1 MTKGLHK
8 YIGIG
13 LTFLMGACAYDDFE
27 DPSKGGSDIIN
38 LASSIEQQYI
48 TRANDE
54 GFADGDVIGIYIV
67 DYQGNNPGTLQNRG
81 NRADNVRY
89 TFNESSNS
97 WKAAYDV
104 YWKDKHTPVDIYG
117 YYPFSSP
124 ESVNNFTFSVKANQ
138 ARTYDNGTMSDY
150 EASDF
155 LWGKVG
161 GVAPTSNLIRVPLS
175 HKLANARVTLVEGS
189 GFDNGE
195 WQKAKKEVLVTNT
208 THDCVMDLSTGEV
221 IETGSVSQNAIIPAQ
236 KGDDWRAI
244 VIPQSVAAGTSLFS
258 ITIDGTPYTFS
269 RNEEFSYIAGKM
281 SNFSIRVDK
290 KIPEGTYTLTLI
302 SESITP
308 WENDLMSHDATARE
322 YIVVNAS
329 PGNLKKAI
337 VDSGYDYSTVRNLKV
352 TGQID
357 ARDFY
362 FMRDEMIKLQALNLK
377 EVEIVAGY
385 GQSMSGSELRHEN
398 DEIPAEAM
406 FKHKTLSRLILPDK
420 LKSLNKFCFH
430 GCGNLI
436 GSLTI
441 PEGVTKISS
450 QSFYDCPSLTG
461 TLYLPTTLTHIGSSA
476 FYGCG
481 FNCELTL
488 PDNLEVIEN
497 DAFDRCTNLYG
508 KLKLPQSIKTLGVR
522 CFSNCKNLI
531 GDLEIPQ
538 AITEIPQEA
547 FALSGFDGTLTLHDG
562 ITSIGIGAFKGC
574 DFRGELVLPK
584 DLTRIEEHSFSYCN
598 FSGKLVLPKNLIYIG
613 KHAFYQNTRLSGT
626 LEFPE
631 ELATIDEYAFSRCWD
646 IEALIFSKNI
656 DNIGIASFLDC
667 FGISSIVCN
676 SPKPPFVQQ
685 NAFDGV
691 LKDAF
696 TLEVPETALT
706 QYQTANGWRDFKRI
720 AAHHLLICR
729 PAKVSALSGGHQQT
743 IIVDAEGE
751 WELMSKPE
759 WCELSPTSGNK
770 KTEVTLTVKP
780 SSKSVS
786 SREGEIVFCLKEDD
800 YYTYSCHISQYAYE
814 HDEDE
819 FIELQRASKGN
830 NGGIN
835 IVILGDGYDAADISK
850 GTYLND
856 MKEQI
861 EHFFAIEPYTTYRD
875 YFNVYTAISVSTE
888 TGVGTKNTICHN
900 RFGTTFKSGVGMECD
915 EDGVLNY
922 VLNAPTVSANNLNQ
936 TLIII
941 VPNTTDYGGTC
952 LMWASGVAIAICPK
966 STSDYPYDSRGV
978 IQHEAGGHGFGKLAD
993 EYIYYNNFVD
1003 PISYKE
1009 IQSGKGIGWYDN
1021 IELTGKMHQVGWHH
1035 LIFDPRYSDIVDI
1048 FEGGYTYSKGVFRSE
1063 LSSCMNNNIPYFSTI
1078 SRESIV
1084 KRIKRYAGETFNFEE
1099 FAAND
1104 KRGVTV
1110 NTRSAL
1116 INSGSYRHS
1125 YKPVIHK
1132 GAPKISKK

>member
-1 MTKGLHK
+1 
-8 YIGIG
+8 
-13 LTFLMGACAYDDFE
+13 
-27 DPSKGGSDIIN
+27 
-38 LASSIEQQYI
+38 
-48 TRANDE
+48 
-54 GFADGDVIGIYIV
+54 
-67 DYQGNNPGTLQNRG
+67 
-81 NRADNVRY
+81 
-89 TFNESSNS
+89 
-97 WKAAYDV
+97 
-104 YWKDKHTPVDIYG
+104 
-117 YYPFSSP
+117 
-124 ESVNNFTFSVKANQ
+124 
-138 ARTYDNGTMSDY
+138 
-150 EASDF
+150 
-155 LWGKVG
+155 
-161 GVAPTSNLIRVPLS
+161 
-175 HKLANARVTLVEGS
+175 
-189 GFDNGE
+189 
-195 WQKAKKEVLVTNT
+195 
-208 THDCVMDLSTGEV
+208 
-221 IETGSVSQNAIIPAQ
+221 
-236 KGDDWRAI
+236 
-244 VIPQSVAAGTSLFS
+244 
-258 ITIDGTPYTFS
+258 
-269 RNEEFSYIAGKM
+269 
-281 SNFSIRVDK
+281 
-290 KIPEGTYTLTLI
+290 
-302 SESITP
+302 
-308 WENDLMSHDATARE
+308 
-322 YIVVNAS
+322 
-329 PGNLKKAI
+329 
-337 VDSGYDYSTVRNLKV
+337 
-352 TGQID
+352 
-357 ARDFY
+357 
-362 FMRDEMIKLQALNLK
+362 MRDEMLKLQALNLK

-385 GQSMSGSELRHEN
+385 GQSFSGSERRHEN

-406 FKHKTLSRLILPDK
+406 FNHKTLSRLILPDK
-420 LKSLNKFCFH
+420 LKSLNESCFY

-441 PEGVTKISS
+441 PEGVTKISK

-488 PDNLEVIEN
+488 PDNLEVIES
-497 DAFDRCTNLYG
+497 DAFDRCSNLFG
-508 KLKLPQSIKTLGVR
+508 KLKLPQSIKTLGLR
-522 CFSNCKNLI
+522 CFANCKNLI

-562 ITSIGIGAFKGC
+562 ITSIGTGAFKGC

-598 FSGKLVLPKNLIYIG
+598 FSGTLVLPKNLIYIG
-613 KHAFYQNTRLSGT
+613 KHAFYQNIRLSGT

-631 ELATIDEYAFSRCWD
+631 ELTSIDEYAFSKCRH
-646 IEALIFSKNI
+646 IEALVFSKNI
-656 DNIGIASFLDC
+656 DNIGIASFSEC
-667 FGISSIVCN
+667 YGINSIVCN

-691 LKDAF
+691 LKDGF

-800 YYTYSCHISQYAYE
+800 YYTYSCNITQYAYE

-875 YFNVYTAISVSTE
+875 YFNVYTAISVSID

-900 RFGTTFKSGVGMECD
+900 KFGTTFKSGVGMECD
-915 EDGVLNY
+915 EEGVLNY

-941 VPNTTDYGGTC
+941 VPNTTDYGGIC
-952 LMWASGVAIAICPK
+952 LMWESGAAIAICPK

-993 EYIYYNNFVD
+993 EYIHYNNFVD
-1003 PISYKE
+1003 PISYLE
-1009 IQSGKGIGWYDN
+1009 IQSCKGIGWYDN

-1063 LSSCMNNNIPYFSTI
+1063 QLSCMNNDIPYFSTI

>member
-13 LTFLMGACAYDDFE
+13 LTFLTGACAYDDFE

-97 WKAAYDV
+97 WEAAYDV

-117 YYPFSSP
+117 YYPFTSP

-221 IETGSVSQNAIIPAQ
+221 IETGYVSQNVIIPAQ

-322 YIVVNAS
+322 YIVVNAT

-337 VDSGYDYSTVRNLKV
+337 AASGYDYSTVRNLKV

-357 ARDFY
+357 ARDFH
-362 FMRDEMIKLQALNLK
+362 FMRDEMLKLQALNLK

-385 GQSMSGSELRHEN
+385 GQSFSGSERRHEN

-406 FKHKTLSRLILPDK
+406 FNHKTLSRLILPDK
-420 LKSLNKFCFH
+420 LKSLNESCFY

-441 PEGVTKISS
+441 PEGVTKISK

-488 PDNLEVIEN
+488 PDNLEVIES
-497 DAFDRCTNLYG
+497 DAFDRCSNLFG
-508 KLKLPQSIKTLGVR
+508 KLKLPQSIKTLGLR
-522 CFSNCKNLI
+522 CFANCKNLI

-562 ITSIGIGAFKGC
+562 ITSIGTGAFKGC

-598 FSGKLVLPKNLIYIG
+598 FSGTLVLPKNLIYIG
-613 KHAFYQNTRLSGT
+613 KHAFYQNIRLSGT

-631 ELATIDEYAFSRCWD
+631 ELTSIDEYAFSKCRH
-646 IEALIFSKNI
+646 IEALVFSKNI
-656 DNIGIASFLDC
+656 DNIGIASFSEC
-667 FGISSIVCN
+667 YGINSIVCN

-691 LKDAF
+691 LKDGF

-800 YYTYSCHISQYAYE
+800 YYTYSCNITQYAYE

-875 YFNVYTAISVSTE
+875 YFNVYTAISVSID

-900 RFGTTFKSGVGMECD
+900 KFGTTFKSGVGMECD
-915 EDGVLNY
+915 EEGVLNY

-941 VPNTTDYGGTC
+941 VPNTTDYGGIC
-952 LMWASGVAIAICPK
+952 LMWESGAAIAICPK

-993 EYIYYNNFVD
+993 EYIHYNNFVD
-1003 PISYKE
+1003 PISYLE
-1009 IQSGKGIGWYDN
+1009 IQSCKGIGWYDN

-1063 LSSCMNNNIPYFSTI
+1063 QLSCMNNDIPYFSTI